1 MQLTSERQGSTA
13 REVDYSD
20 TAHVTTEAGVT
31 KDMIRKIDL
40 KNLQHRHKAILR
52 DIHATSC
59 HKTELLYKLR
69 LIANDASVLGAT
81 LSHMILSVVKHRMKD
96 DGEETEKPTPEVGDE
111 PPPPLWKAG
120 EQARNLF
127 CLVAS
132 VLNAFLARYRGQ
144 TLHRDHV
151 ETHFLKNLLQIV
163 NCLSKTEEAFDIVTN
178 DHVIVTVIVDLVRLT
193 AKLKATDEN
202 SIAIKKAMLESFV
215 NVIGDH
221 EELTILQ
228 NKSVLYPALFEI
240 LENASESKEVRK
252 LAIKLLDKLTLSIPN
267 PNFITVIDQEDVAL
281 FISNSPPMSADRMK
295 PRLGDWDVM
304 IDSFQEAVP
313 AEKWEELCE
322 RKRQG
327 AEALEAA
334 KEEEEE
340 MINVAEAVVAR
351 LEEFREA
358 AQQEEEVE
366 EAAEED

>member
-1 MQLTSERQGSTA
+1 M
-13 REVDYSD
+13 V
-20 TAHVTTEAGVT
+20 
-31 KDMIRKIDL
+31 RKSDL
-40 KNLQHRHKAILR
+40 KNLQLRHKAILR

-69 LIANDASVLGAT
+69 LIANDASILGAI
-81 LSHMILSVVKHRMKD
+81 LSQMILSVVKYRIND
-96 DGEETEKPTPEVGDE
+96 DGEETEKPTPAGEDE

-132 VLNAFLARYRGQ
+132 VLNAFLARYQGQ

-178 DHVIVTVIVDLVRLT
+178 DPVIVTFIVELVRLS
-193 AKLKATDEN
+193 AQLKATDEN
-202 SIAIKKAMLESFV
+202 SIAIKIAMLESLV

-221 EELTILQ
+221 EEVTIFQ
-228 NKSVLYPALFEI
+228 NKSALYPALFEI

-252 LAIKLLDKLTLSIPN
+252 LAIKLLDKLTLTITD
-267 PNFITVIDQEDVAL
+267 PNFITVIDQE
-281 FISNSPPMSADRMK
+281 
-295 PRLGDWDVM
+295 
-304 IDSFQEAVP
+304 VP

-322 RKRQG
+322 RKRKS

-340 MINVAEAVVAR
+340 MINATEALVAR

-366 EAAEED
+366 ELE

>member
-1 MQLTSERQGSTA
+1 MMFTLPLMLANNRCKALGMIP
-13 REVDYSD
+13 
-20 TAHVTTEAGVT
+20 
-31 KDMIRKIDL
+31 DMIRKIDL

-96 DGEETEKPTPEVGDE
+96 DGEETEKPTPKLGDE

-144 TLHRDHV
+144 TLHQDHV

-193 AKLKATDEN
+193 AKMKATDEN

-267 PNFITVIDQEDVAL
+267 PNFITVIDQE
-281 FISNSPPMSADRMK
+281 
-295 PRLGDWDVM
+295 
-304 IDSFQEAVP
+304 VP

-340 MINVAEAVVAR
+340 MINVAETVVAR

-366 EAAEED
+366 EAVEED